1 MTAVAFAATQV
12 AADQHYVIGA
22 KDKKVRFTIQ
32 MPSAA
37 WLAAG
42 VACNLSSYLT
52 AITETHWGPGI
63 LVTDFQ
69 ANFGLFGTD
78 AADSQGGVT
87 ASSCYVAGYGTKHG
101 TSADDVLAAIPD
113 STDLSAI
120 TAVRLTVHG
129 Y

>member
-1 MTAVAFAATQV
+1 MTAVAFAVTEV
-12 AADQHYVIGA
+12 GTSHHWLIGT
-22 KDKKVRFTIQ
+22 KDVKKRFTVQ

-42 VACNLSSYLT
+42 VACDLSTYLT
-52 AITETHWGPGI
+52 ALTEANFGPGV

-69 ANFGLFGTD
+69 AYFGIFGTD
-78 AADSQGGVT
+78 AADGIGGIT
-87 ASSCYVAGYGTKHG
+87 ASTCYVAGYGTKNS

-113 STDLSAI
+113 AKDLSAI
-120 TAVRLTVHG
+120 TALRLTVHG